1 MKICN
6 CSIKTGRFPDTWKVA
21 RVTPIHKKDS
31 GDDISNYRPISILPI
46 ASKILEK
53 HVSIHLYEYMT
64 SYNLLHQKQ
73 SGFRANHSCE
83 TALTLMVDTWLSA
96 LNRCNEIGLLLV
108 DLCKAFDLVDHN
120 ILIKKLKLYKCS
132 SVALNWFE
140 FYLRNRKQFVVING
154 TKSNPLNI
162 KSGVP
167 QGSILGPLLFIIF
180 INDISLEK
188 YLSDINLFAD
198 DAVESVEH
206 KTKDKIIKKLQ
217 ECAVS
222 LYRWCLQ
229 NKMVLSIEKTKTLFI
244 SNREKSVQ
252 INTNC
257 NLANVK
263 IGNTVIDEVNSTK
276 LLGVNIDNTL
286 SWTMQVAQVKK
297 CTSYRLFLFRTI
309 RKYLPLETR
318 TKYYDYYVKPL
329 IEYCSSV
336 WGICSK
342 ENQTKIIKIQ
352 KKAARLILEAP
363 PLTPSKQTFQQLK
376 WLPFN
381 EIVKFKQVSLVY
393 KAVNGNAPQYIQ
405 TMFTNIKDN
414 SNYSLRSSA
423 NKKLFVSRT
432 HHKSLSY
439 TGVIIWNALPEN
451 IKSSKT
457 FTKFK
462 NLYIKKT
469 LEENKYR

>member
-1 MKICN
+1 
-6 CSIKTGRFPDTWKVA
+6 
-21 RVTPIHKKDS
+21 
-31 GDDISNYRPISILPI
+31 
-46 ASKILEK
+46 
-53 HVSIHLYEYMT
+53 
-64 SYNLLHQKQ
+64 
-73 SGFRANHSCE
+73 
-83 TALTLMVDTWLSA
+83 
-96 LNRCNEIGLLLV
+96 
-108 DLCKAFDLVDHN
+108 
-120 ILIKKLKLYKCS
+120 
-132 SVALNWFE
+132 
-140 FYLRNRKQFVVING
+140 
-154 TKSNPLNI
+154 
-162 KSGVP
+162 
-167 QGSILGPLLFIIF
+167 
-180 INDISLEK
+180 
-188 YLSDINLFAD
+188 
-198 DAVESVEH
+198 
-206 KTKDKIIKKLQ
+206 
-217 ECAVS
+217 
-222 LYRWCLQ
+222 
-229 NKMVLSIEKTKTLFI
+229 MVLSIEKTKTLFI

-252 INTNC
+252 INTYC
-257 NLANVK
+257 NSANVK
-263 IGNTVIDEVNSTK
+263 IGNTIIDEVNSTK
-276 LLGVNIDNTL
+276 LLGVNVDNTL

-297 CTSYRLFLFRTI
+297 CTSHRLFLFRTI
-309 RKYLPLETR
+309 RKYLLLETR
-318 TKYYDYYVKPL
+318 IKYYDYYVKPL

-363 PLTPSKQTFQQLK
+363 PLTPSKQMFQQLK

-405 TMFTNIKDN
+405 TMFTNIKDH

-423 NKKLFVSRT
+423 NKKLFVPRT